1 MDVVFR
7 EESCWN
13 SFIFFFPRFFLE
25 VSEIM
30 SNFAA
35 KEL

>member
-13 SFIFFFPRFFLE
+13 SFIFFFRFFLE